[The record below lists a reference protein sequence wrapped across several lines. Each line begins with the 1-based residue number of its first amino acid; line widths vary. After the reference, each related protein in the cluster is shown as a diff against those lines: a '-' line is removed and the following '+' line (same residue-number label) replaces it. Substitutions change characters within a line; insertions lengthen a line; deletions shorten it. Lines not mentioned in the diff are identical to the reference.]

1 MIIKLIIPIEALKG
15 QLRKDGY
22 YYRTWKGKQIVQRC
36 PNRKGHVK
44 TAAEAMNQERFIEK
58 YRKKKSKGER
68 LMAKGEGGR
77 TTSALSRGAGN
88 ELKSGIECRAN
99 RQGQA
104 RIECGE
110 INIHY

>member
-88 ELKSGIECRAN
+88 ELRN
-99 RQGQA
+99 RHQMPG
-104 RIECGE
+104 
-110 INIHY
+110 